1 MKQAKRKAPGWRSRG
16 DSKNILNNRPIVTSN
31 ADIHCRFPKT
41 KRLEY
46 YIDTLYKIAL
56 ARILETGSTEGVL
69 ELLWKIN
76 VEEFDSAVRR
86 DSLQIILEQADIVAR
101 IGRFRHE

>member
-1 MKQAKRKAPGWRSRG
+1 MKQAKRKAPGRGTRG
-16 DSKNILNNRPIVTSN
+16 DSKNILNIPIVPDHTDS
-31 ADIHCRFPKT
+31 HCHFPKT
-41 KRLEY
+41 KRLDY
-46 YIDTLYKIAL
+46 YIDTLHKLAL

-76 VEEFDSAVRR
+76 VEEFDSAIRR